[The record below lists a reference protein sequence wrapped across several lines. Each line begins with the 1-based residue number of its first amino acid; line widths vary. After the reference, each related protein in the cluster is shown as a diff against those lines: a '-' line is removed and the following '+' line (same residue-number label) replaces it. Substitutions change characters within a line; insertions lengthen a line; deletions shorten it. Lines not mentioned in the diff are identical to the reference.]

1 MFKCLNAR
9 LHSVDKMNMC
19 FAGKRVLDAN
29 IGRKSK
35 QMSYICIQ
43 IISRSSYII
52 HVYYYIYYILYS
64 RTFAGAVYIHI

>member
-9 LHSVDKMNMC
+9 LHSVDKMNMV

-43 IISRSSYII
+43 IISRSSYIM
-52 HVYYYIYYILYS
+52 YIYI
-64 RTFAGAVYIHI
+64 V